1 MSRPILA
8 VTLGDPG
15 GIGPEIVARALA
27 DRRVA
32 GAFTPVVYGA
42 RAVWRRA
49 CELVGV
55 PDELAVVASAAQAT
69 GPSLVSV
76 DESPASDFPYAA
88 GDARSGLVQ
97 LVSLQR
103 AADDLAAGFV
113 DGLCTAPITKHSVC
127 LHEPAFVGHTEWL
140 QQRFGVPRVVMLM
153 AGPRLR
159 VALATTHVAL
169 REVPD
174 RLTVEGVAEICVL
187 TARELQARFGLASPR
202 LAVCGL
208 NPHAGEQGRFG
219 DEEARIITPAIEL
232 ARRAGVDVQGPFPAD
247 GLFARVLETRWD
259 AVVAMYH
266 DQGLGPFKLLEG
278 HDGVNVTLGLP
289 RPRTSPDHGVA
300 WDIAGQGR
308 AEPGSMLAALELCA
322 SLSRPA
328 GPVSA

>member
-1 MSRPILA
+1 MNRPVLA

-27 DRRVA
+27 DQSVA
-32 GAFTPVVYGA
+32 RAFTPVVYGA
-42 RAVWRRA
+42 RAAWLRA
-49 CELVGV
+49 CALVGV
-55 PDELAVVASAAQAT
+55 PDSLAVVASAAQAT
-69 GPSLVSV
+69 GPSFVSV
-76 DESPASDFPYAA
+76 DDSPADAFPYAA

-103 AADDLAAGFV
+103 AGDDLATGAV
-113 DGLCTAPITKHSVC
+113 DGLCTAPISKHAVC
-127 LHEPAFVGHTEWL
+127 LHEPSFVGHTEWL
-140 QQRFGVPRVVMLM
+140 QQRFDVPRVVMLM

-159 VALATTHVAL
+159 VALATTHVAV
-169 REVPD
+169 RDVPD
-174 RLTVEGVAEICVL
+174 SLTVDGIAQTCLL
-187 TARELQARFGLASPR
+187 TAAELRTRFGIASPR
-202 LAVCGL
+202 IAVCGL

-219 DEEARIITPAIEL
+219 DEEARLIAPAIEQ
-232 ARRAGVDVQGPFPAD
+232 ARRAGVEVQGPFPAD

-308 AEPGSMLAALELCA
+308 AEPGSMLAALRLCA
-322 SLSRPA
+322 SMSGRARP
-328 GPVSA
+328 V